1 MKRNLL
7 IISLVLAIIVSFT
20 GSGLSQELSGE
31 EVLDRV
37 NDQMNASTIEMDF
50 KMELHSSEGDIRERQ
65 LKIYSKEGEGDTNKA
80 LIRFLEPA
88 SVEGT
93 GFLSLVEEN
102 QEDMYLFLPA
112 IGSVRRIA
120 SGQRSGSFVGTEF
133 SYNDLSVLGGGN
145 FQEDYQPT
153 VIEEN
158 QEEYILRI
166 DPTDESNQ
174 YQYGIMHVQKS
185 NWFPV
190 RIEFYDSNEELWKV
204 LTNQNF
210 SEQGDYL
217 MAETIAMENVQ
228 EGTKTVLYLNEVI
241 YDGQID
247 DDIFTTR
254 YLERY

>member
-1 MKRNLL
+1 MKRKLM
-7 IISLVLAIIVSFT
+7 IISLVLAIVVSFAS
-20 GSGLSQELSGE
+20 SGLSQELSGD

-37 NDQMNASTIEMDF
+37 KETMNANTIEMNF
-50 KMELHSSEGDIRERQ
+50 RMELHSSEGDIRERQ

-93 GFLSLVEEN
+93 GFLNLVEEN

-158 QEEYILRI
+158 EKEYIIRI
-166 DPTDESNQ
+166 DPTAESNQ
-174 YQYGIMHVQKS
+174 YEYGIMHVQKS
-185 NWFPV
+185 NWFPA

-204 LTNQNF
+204 LTNENF

-217 MAETIAMENVQ
+217 MAEKITMKNVQ
-228 EGTKTVLYLNEVI
+228 KGTKTVLYLNEVT